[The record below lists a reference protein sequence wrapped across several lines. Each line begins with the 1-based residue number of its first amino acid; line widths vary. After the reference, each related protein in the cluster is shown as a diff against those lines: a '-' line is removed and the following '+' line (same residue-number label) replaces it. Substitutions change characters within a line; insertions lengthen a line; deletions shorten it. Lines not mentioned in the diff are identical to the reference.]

1 MGVTVHKYVSND
13 MFTNC
18 LKAIWNKYD
27 MTNVKTLLYTQ
38 GLSLD
43 VNKLSF
49 FDKETI
55 PDQQLVTILDDVP
68 PPTMIEIHEDEN
80 SDKAYK
86 EFYQENTNTLTIQSM
101 IVGIPNA
108 NGIKYSINL
117 YHTENRRT
125 SLDICCK
132 CKELCKRSYIPNDD
146 VNIFGSSK
154 CVYNTCDK
162 KGCLGKLITNMDLY
176 LEHEKRMNTETTE
189 NTTPQTTE

>member
-1 MGVTVHKYVSND
+1 MGVTVHTYVSTD

-27 MTNVKTLLYTQ
+27 MTNVKTILYTQ

-49 FDKETI
+49 RDKETT

-68 PPTMIEIHEDEN
+68 PPTMIEIREDDL
-80 SDKAYK
+80 SDKHYK
-86 EFYQENTNTLTIQSM
+86 EYEEERKTTPLIILSM

-108 NGIKYSINL
+108 NGIKYSIDL

-125 SLDICCK
+125 TLDICCS
-132 CKELCKRSYIPNDD
+132 CKELRKMSHIPNDD
-146 VNIFGSSK
+146 VNVFGSSK
-154 CVYNTCDK
+154 CVYDTCEK
-162 KGCLGKLITNMDLY
+162 KGCPGKLITNMDLY
-176 LEHEKRMNTETTE
+176 LEHEQRLNAKSEETA
-189 NTTPQTTE
+189 

>member
-1 MGVTVHKYVSND
+1 MGVIVHKYVSTD

-27 MTNVKTLLYTQ
+27 MTNVKTILYTQ

-49 FDKETI
+49 FDKETT

-68 PPTMIEIHEDEN
+68 PPTMIEIREDDL
-80 SDKAYK
+80 SDEQYK
-86 EFYQENTNTLTIQSM
+86 QYEEESKTLPLIIQSM

-125 SLDICCK
+125 SLSICCS
-132 CKELCKRSYIPNDD
+132 CKELRKRSYIPNDD
-146 VNIFGSSK
+146 VKIFGSDK
-154 CVYNTCDK
+154 CVYDTCEK
-162 KGCLGKLITNMDLY
+162 KGCLGKLISNMDLY
-176 LEHEKRMNTETTE
+176 LEHEKRMNAETTV
-189 NTTPQTTE
+189 TQTTE